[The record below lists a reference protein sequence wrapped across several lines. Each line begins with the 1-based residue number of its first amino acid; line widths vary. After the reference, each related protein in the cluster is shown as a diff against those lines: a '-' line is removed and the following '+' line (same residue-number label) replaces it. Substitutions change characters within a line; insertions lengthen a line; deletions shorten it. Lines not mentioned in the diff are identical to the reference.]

1 MLLQATALFAQETNS
16 SFRTPGTVSLGTRNT
31 FSVFNDDEAAGKG
44 IGGQFRIQA
53 TKRIG
58 TEWFFDYIT
67 SKNGSLTTRN
77 DYHIGW
83 SMMFYPKDIADGKT
97 LQPYLLVGH
106 CFDYSK
112 VFEQQNRSNNAGR
125 WSMAAQAG
133 LGSHINITD
142 RFDCSLSAQYMLHF
156 GKEIH
161 ATLDEGK
168 VLIEKENFS
177 SPDGHLLVSLS
188 FNYKLFHLW

>member
-1 MLLQATALFAQETNS
+1 MLLQATALLAQENNS

-31 FSVFNDDEAAGKG
+31 FSMFNDDEATGKG

-67 SKNGSLTTRN
+67 SKNGTLTYRN

-83 SMMFYPKDIADGKT
+83 SLMFYTKDIDDAKT

-112 VFEQQNRSNNAGR
+112 VSEQQNRSNNVGR
-125 WSMAAQAG
+125 WSMAAQGG

-156 GKEIH
+156 GKEIN
-161 ATLDEGK
+161 AINDDGK
-168 VLIEKENFS
+168 IVIEKENFS
-177 SPDGHLLVSLS
+177 SPDGHLLISVS